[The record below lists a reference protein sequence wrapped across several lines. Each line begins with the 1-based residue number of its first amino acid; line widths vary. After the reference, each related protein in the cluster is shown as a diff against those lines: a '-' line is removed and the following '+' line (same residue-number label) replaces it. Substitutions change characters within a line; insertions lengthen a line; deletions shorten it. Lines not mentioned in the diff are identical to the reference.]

1 MKWEENQR
9 AVSQKSSEEE
19 CLGGERDQACRYES
33 EECPWTCVVGSLRM
47 TCPELFARELVSSRE
62 SQRGRIVKRE
72 YGPSRTFVV
81 MGWSELEVDAAGE
94 GERGRCII
102 VPMGMAQK

>member
-1 MKWEENQR
+1 MPLDLCRGVTEDDLSR
-9 AVSQKSSEEE
+9 AV
-19 CLGGERDQACRYES
+19 C
-33 EECPWTCVVGSLRM
+33 
-47 TCPELFARELVSSRE
+47 SRA

-81 MGWSELEVDAAGE
+81 MGCSELEVEAAGE